1 MVLDTKKPQG
11 APNAARYKE
20 SLRDGR
26 EVWLDGE
33 IVKDATTHPAFAS
46 IIDELAR
53 IYELQH
59 TDEYRDQMTFVSP
72 DIGVR
77 CSISYLLPR
86 NLEDLKKKRR
96 NSEIGNQQAWGQ
108 FRRGPDLL
116 PQFVLGMYNN
126 REALSAVKNPH
137 CPVLTAHGGVATTD
151 WWFRRCN
158 AAQRKGPGQRRP
170 SAVLGQVHAR
180 QGCWRRVQVPIVSL
194 GP

>member
-11 APNAARYKE
+11 AHNAARYKE

-96 NSEIGNQQAWGQ
+96 NSEIWNQQAWGQ

-116 PQFVLGMYNN
+116 
-126 REALSAVKNPH
+126 SAIKNPH

>member
-11 APNAARYKE
+11 AHNAARYKE

-33 IVKDATTHPAFAS
+33 IVKDVTTHPAFAS
-46 IIDELAR
+46 TIDELAR

-72 DIGVR
+72 ESGVR

-96 NSEIGNQQAWGQ
+96 NSEIWNQQAWGQ
-108 FRRGPDLL
+108 FGRGPDLL

-126 REALSAVKNPH
+126 REALSSVKNPH
-137 CPVLTAHGGVATTD
+137 CDFGENIVNYHTYCQENDIFLTHA
-151 WWFRRCN
+151 
-158 AAQRKGPGQRRP
+158 
-170 SAVLGQVHAR
+170 LGDPQVDRSQQPQNETR
-180 QGCWRRVQVPIVSL
+180 QVKEEELSL
-194 GP
+194 HVTEETNEG